1 MGIDDHDTFTGLTQ
15 LQSAAADGNID
26 KVIELLDAGADAD
39 IQANGEVRQTT
50 TRTRFSRKGTRRAF
64 VARAARSGI
73 RLARTRDRGIAAN
86 HRFSIASI
94 AVRESPANPASR
106 AASRRGVAT
115 GSGTRVRWR
124 QPRALFPDMFPPGA
138 SPRCPARV
146 PAFLRV

>member
-1 MGIDDHDTFTGLTQ
+1 MGIDDHDTFSGLTP
-15 LQSAAADGNID
+15 LQTAAADGNVD
-26 KVIELLDAGADAD
+26 EVIKLLDAGADAD

-94 AVRESPANPASR
+94 GVRESPANPASR